1 VVETR
6 PKAVTVVAA
15 FLFIA
20 TAIALVVGESLL
32 FPNRLLDR
40 LWELNKPAAAAFRS
54 MGRIAGVPLV
64 LLGVGTFA
72 AALGLLR
79 RRRWAWWFAVILFAI
94 NGIGDLVSLVATG
107 DWVRSASGVVISSA
121 FLWTLCARRVRL
133 HFERSNPQRC

>member
-1 VVETR
+1 VAETR
-6 PKAVTVVAA
+6 PKAVTVVAS

-20 TAIALVVGESLL
+20 TVIALVVGEALL

-40 LWELNKPAAAAFRS
+40 LWELNKPAEVAFRQ
-54 MGRIAGVPLV
+54 MGRIAGVPLL

-72 AALGLLR
+72 AAIGLVR
-79 RRRWAWWFAVILFAI
+79 RKVWAWRFAVLLFAA
-94 NGIGDLVSLVATG
+94 NGIGDLVSFIVTG
-107 DWVRSASGVVISSA
+107 DWLRSASGTVISSA

>member
-1 VVETR
+1 MEPRPRAVVL
-6 PKAVTVVAA
+6 VAA
-15 FLFIA
+15 FLFFA
-20 TAIALVVGESLL
+20 TAIALVVSESLL
-32 FPNRLLDR
+32 FPNPLLDR
-40 LWELNKPAAAAFRS
+40 IWELNKPAAAVFRS
-54 MGRIAGVPLV
+54 FGRIAGVPLV

-107 DWVRSASGVVISSA
+107 DWVRSASGIVVSSA
-121 FLWTLCARRVRL
+121 FLSTLCARRVRL